1 MFQQVWSSFTHNIN
15 RVIHSTSGAW
25 SISDQYIR
33 NPVVQGCIH
42 RRSKYMEIKIGKH
55 TIGPGH
61 PTYFIADVA
70 ANHDGDL
77 ERAKLLIHLAQQA
90 GADAAKFQNFRA
102 PKIVSDYGF
111 THMDGQFSHQ
121 ASWKK
126 SVFQVYTEASIPFEW
141 TTILKEE
148 CDKVG
153 LDYFSAPYDFE
164 AIDMLDPYV
173 QMYKAGSGEIDWIE
187 ALERMAS
194 KGKPFFV
201 ATGASTIGE
210 VQRAVHA
217 ILKINPQ
224 LVLMQ
229 CNTNYTASPQNYD
242 HLHLNVLKTYATMFP
257 EVILGLSDHTHA
269 LAPVLG
275 AVTLGAR
282 VIERHFTD
290 NNERQGPDHKFAM
303 DPAGWTRMVEETRLL
318 ERALGSPDKFVAGNE
333 VDTAIV
339 QRRCLRAA
347 RDIQAGEV
355 FTREMIDVLRPA
367 TPGAI
372 KPNQIPAV
380 LGTRALQDIPFG
392 KELRWTDLGA

>member
-1 MFQQVWSSFTHNIN
+1 
-15 RVIHSTSGAW
+15 
-25 SISDQYIR
+25 
-33 NPVVQGCIH
+33 
-42 RRSKYMEIKIGKH
+42 MEITIGSR
-55 TIGPGH
+55 TIGPNH
-61 PTYFIADVA
+61 PTYFIADIA

-77 ERAKLLIHLAQQA
+77 ERAKQLIRLAKEA

-102 PKIVSDYGF
+102 PQIVSDYGF
-111 THMDGQFSHQ
+111 KHMNSQVSHQ
-121 ASWKK
+121 ATWKK
-126 SVFQVYTEASIPFEW
+126 SVFEVYQQASIPFEW
-141 TTILKEE
+141 TLTLGEE
-148 CDKVG
+148 CQEAG
-153 LDYFSAPYDFE
+153 IEYFSAPYDFE
-164 AIDMLDPYV
+164 AIDWLDPYV
-173 QMYKAGSGEIDWIE
+173 PMYKAGSGEIDWIE

-210 VQRAVHA
+210 VQQAVHA

-229 CNTNYTASPQNYD
+229 CNTNYTASPENYD
-242 HLHLNVLKTYATMFP
+242 HLHLNVLKTYATLFP
-257 EVILGLSDHTHA
+257 DVILGLSDHTHA

-290 NNERQGPDHKFAM
+290 RNDREGPDHKFAM
-303 DPAGWTRMVEETRLL
+303 NPENWAKMVEETRLL

-333 VDTAIV
+333 QQTAVV

-347 RDIQAGEV
+347 RDIQPGET

-372 KPNQIPAV
+372 KPDQIANV
-380 LGTRALQDIPFG
+380 LGTRALAFIPAG